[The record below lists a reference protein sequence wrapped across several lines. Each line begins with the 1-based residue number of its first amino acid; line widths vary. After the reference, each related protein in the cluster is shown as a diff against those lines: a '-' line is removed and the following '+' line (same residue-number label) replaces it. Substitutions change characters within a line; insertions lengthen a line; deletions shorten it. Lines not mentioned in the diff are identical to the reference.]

1 MKKWILLVI
10 MLVFIMLAVIVMKNT
25 EQVVDWLFSIVESFV
40 KSSIM

>member
-1 MKKWILLVI
+1 MKKWILLVV

-25 EQVVDWLFSIVESFV
+25 EQVVDWLFSMVTSFV